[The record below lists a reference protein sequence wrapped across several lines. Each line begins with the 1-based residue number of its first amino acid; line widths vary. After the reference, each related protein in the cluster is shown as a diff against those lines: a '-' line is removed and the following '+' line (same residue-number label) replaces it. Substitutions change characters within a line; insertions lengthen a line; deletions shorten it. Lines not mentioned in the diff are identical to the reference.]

1 MWPGAPKKP
10 CSMLHSKWKT
20 WADSWKPHRRPK
32 QGGSAGREMEGAPV
46 PNQWYRWTK
55 NPAPVWHGGSSGRW
69 SSRHAD
75 SMGFF
80 SFWWWMPWA
89 FTFLPYA
96 ESGWTSLL
104 VRFHI
109 QMNFRHF
116 WISSFKGTRRV
127 AHKDSWTSMPN
138 WTKFDWRRLWKL
150 ENDLHLRVYPC
161 SCSKWLL
168 PYQTS
173 LLWRHLVTGAHT
185 YAQRPAEASDCGMD
199 HGFLTGQSLYFHPHL
214 GKWYMT
220 NTFQMGWNHQLVL
233 YCHLQIVKPS
243 NDQPFG

>member
-1 MWPGAPKKP
+1 
-10 CSMLHSKWKT
+10 
-20 WADSWKPHRRPK
+20 
-32 QGGSAGREMEGAPV
+32 
-46 PNQWYRWTK
+46 
-55 NPAPVWHGGSSGRW
+55 
-69 SSRHAD
+69 
-75 SMGFF
+75 
-80 SFWWWMPWA
+80 MPWA

-109 QMNFRHF
+109 QINFRLF
-116 WISSFKGTRRV
+116 QISSLNGTRRV
-127 AHKDSWTSMPN
+127 ALQDSWTSMPK

-199 HGFLTGQSLYFHPHL
+199 HGFLTGQSLWIHSRPLFLHSCSCSLVGGSSALFFVGCNCVGKCGTHHYRQLDNENATKNAHNITRNNTISIAYNNNKNASRNYDKHESTFASSSHHRFHPDP
-214 GKWYMT
+214 YP
-220 NTFQMGWNHQLVL
+220 HQQHCHPIITAITAVKITTVL
-233 YCHLQIVKPS
+233 SLSSSP
-243 NDQPFG
+243 